1 MTSNY
6 TDQIKRQTRDAYNWL
21 AASYAQNWGNHID
34 QTLTEPFLKLLP
46 PQAIILDVGCGPGQY
61 TKYFARRNCKT
72 VGIDLSAN
80 MLGQARPI
88 FRNGLFSRMDMWNM
102 GFPTGLFDALWVC
115 ASFPHVPENEAV
127 RVLTEF
133 KRIIKNQGVLFLGI
147 ILGDAPVRIES
158 RQEMG
163 NYDREGRFFQWYR
176 ELPQFEPYLIGA
188 GFEIVETRSRTIHS
202 NVVENARCKTNTW
215 LNIYCRAT

>member
-1 MTSNY
+1 MMSNY

-21 AASYAQNWGNHID
+21 AASYAQNWSNHID

-46 PQAIILDVGCGPGQY
+46 PQAIVLDVGCGPGQY
-61 TKYFARRNCKT
+61 TKYFARWNCKI

-80 MLGQARPI
+80 MLAQAKPI
-88 FRNGLFSRMDMWNM
+88 FQNGLFSRMDMWNM

-133 KRIIKNQGVLFLGI
+133 KRIIKNEGILFLGI
-147 ILGDAPVRIES
+147 ILRDASVRVES
-158 RQEMG
+158 IQEMG
-163 NYDREGRFFQWYR
+163 EYNREGRFFQCYR
-176 ELPQFEPYLIGA
+176 ELTQFEPYLADA
-188 GFEIVETRSRTIHS
+188 GFKIIETRSRTIHS
-202 NVVENARCKTNTW
+202 NVVENAHCKTNTW
-215 LNIYCRAT
+215 LNIYCRAM